1 MTWIIYLMCLI
12 ALVMAGVTVTIAVRH
27 RRLEDAN
34 SMDQTLGACQSL
46 LKLTNHL
53 QQHRGMSTAWLAGD
67 KGFKPRL
74 DAKGGEIEIVIPELR
89 DVARTEGSKPHPC
102 FTLNELGLFQFNWV
116 TLREKL
122 PTLSV
127 EQSIAQHS
135 FLIDQLLNWLAA
147 IGESRVETLV
157 DERAGRA
164 LVRNY
169 TIRLPALTEC
179 LGQARALG
187 MSVATRRG
195 CSAVTRVRLMFLV
208 ARAEALLNQA
218 LEAGGHGQQAEK
230 TMLAVQ
236 QMARVIRTRMLL
248 SSGVTVAAQDY
259 FELAST
265 AIDQVFAWIADSGVL
280 LRQSAAQQ
288 GNHAAVEVRHA

>member
-1 MTWIIYLMCLI
+1 
-12 ALVMAGVTVTIAVRH
+12 MAGWRQGI
-27 RRLEDAN
+27 
-34 SMDQTLGACQSL
+34 QTP
-46 LKLTNHL
+46 
-53 QQHRGMSTAWLAGD
+53 AGC
-67 KGFKPRL
+67 
-74 DAKGGEIEIVIPELR
+74 KGGEIEIVIPELR

-218 LEAGGHGQQAEK
+218 LEAVG
-230 TMLAVQ
+230 
-236 QMARVIRTRMLL
+236 MASKPRKRC
-248 SSGVTVAAQDY
+248 
-259 FELAST
+259 
-265 AIDQVFAWIADSGVL
+265 
-280 LRQSAAQQ
+280 LRCSRWP
-288 GNHAAVEVRHA
+288 G